1 LDAEKLWMVRLA
13 SFRFIESIDIG
24 R

>member
-1 LDAEKLWMVRLA
+1 LDAENLWTVRLA